1 MKLRSL
7 ALAPVLAPLFALV
20 MAFPALAEKIS
31 LNEISRYLN
40 GLKTAQAEFT
50 QVNGDGSISTG
61 TVFIHRPNRVRFEY
75 KGDKTLVL
83 ASAGQVAV
91 FDGKSRSGPQ
101 QYPLSKTPLKLLLE
115 DRIDLSKAS
124 IDDVKAD
131 EDIVTVKMSD
141 ASVFGNARISMVF
154 DAASSELRQWTITDA
169 QGKDTTVMIF
179 NVKEGVP
186 LKDSAFAIDYN
197 KVAETNSRR
206 GSGGRG
212 R

>member
-7 ALAPVLAPLFALV
+7 ALAPVLALA
-20 MAFPALAEKIS
+20 MAFPAMAEKIP

-40 GLKTAQAEFT
+40 SLKTAQAEFT

-101 QYPLSKTPLKLLLE
+101 QYPLSKTPLSLILAPNVNLGQA
-115 DRIDLSKAS
+115 RM
-124 IDDVKAD
+124 
-131 EDIVTVKMSD
+131 VTGYAEKKNTTVVTAQD
-141 ASVFGNARISMVF
+141 PQHPEYGNIQMVF
-154 DAASSELRQWTITDA
+154 SANPTQLRQWVVTDDA
-169 QGKDTTVMIF
+169 GTRTTVILGDM
-179 NVKEGVP
+179 KTGVSFP
-186 LKDSAFAIDYN
+186 PSKFIIDSE
-197 KVAETNSRR
+197 VARR
-206 GSGGRG
+206 K
-212 R
+212 

>member
-7 ALAPVLAPLFALV
+7 ALAPVTALV
-20 MAFPALAEKIS
+20 LALATAFPALADKIP

-75 KGDKTLVL
+75 KCDRTLVL

-101 QYPLSKTPLKLLLE
+101 QYPLSKTPLSLILAPNINLGQA
-115 DRIDLSKAS
+115 RM
-124 IDDVKAD
+124 
-131 EDIVTVKMSD
+131 VTGYSEKKNTTVVTAQD
-141 ASVFGNARISMVF
+141 PQHPEYGNIQMVF
-154 DAASSELRQWTITDA
+154 SANPTQLRQWVVTDEA
-169 QGKDTTVMIF
+169 GTRTTVILGEM
-179 NVKEGVP
+179 KTGVSFP
-186 LKDSAFAIDYN
+186 PSKFAIESE
-197 KVAETNSRR
+197 VARR
-206 GSGGRG
+206 K
-212 R
+212 